1 MEKFEENKF
10 PIDLVYLW
18 VNGNDSK
25 WRDKKNKFTGI
36 NSQDEGKDGK
46 YGKERFSDN
55 DELRHNLRAVERFA
69 PWIHKIFIVTDN
81 QIPEWL
87 DISNSKIEIVNQNEI
102 LPPES
107 LPTFNSVIIEHHLHK
122 IPGLS
127 EFFLYAND
135 DMFINKSVSEKDFF
149 TDEGLPIVRLNR
161 RLFRKFWVSH
171 RLKSKKHPL
180 DNYNLTIH
188 KAALLVEKKF
198 GKYIGH
204 KPHHNI
210 DSYRKSQYSHTR
222 ELFKD
227 EIDKTVTNH
236 LRNENDIQRAIYT
249 FAPLLEGK
257 AKKKFVG
264 KSESFRCHIEKA
276 HYLNDLEK
284 INPKFFCVND
294 SQFARDEDRKRVTDF
309 LEKKF
314 PEKSKFEK

>member
-1 MEKFEENKF
+1 MKKVVENNF
-10 PIDLVYLW
+10 PVDIVYTW
-18 VNGNDSK
+18 VDGNDPVWIKKHSK
-25 WRDKKNKFTGI
+25 FSTEGI
-36 NSQDEGKDGK
+36 NKEATNGKARYTDNQELK
-46 YGKERFSDN
+46 Y
-55 DELRHNLRAVERFA
+55 NLRALDRFA
-69 PWIHKIFIVTDN
+69 PWIRKIFIITDN
-81 QIPEWL
+81 QVPSWL
-87 DISNSKIEIVNQNEI
+87 DITNPKIEIVNQNEI
-102 LPPES
+102 LPLES

-135 DMFINKSVSEKDFF
+135 DMFINKPVSKKDFF
-149 TDEGLPIVRLNR
+149 TEEGLPIVRLNR

-188 KAALLVEKKF
+188 KAALLAEKKF

-210 DSYRKSQYSHTR
+210 DSYRKSQYAYTR
-222 ELFKD
+222 EIFKD
-227 EIDKTVTNH
+227 EIDKTLINH
-236 LRNENDIQRAIYT
+236 LRKDNDIQRAIYT

-276 HYLNDLEK
+276 HYLSDLEK
-284 INPKFFCVND
+284 IRPMFFCVND
-294 SQFARDEDRKRVTDF
+294 SQFATDEDRKRVTDF